1 MDPEKD
7 IMLYINSPGG
17 LVTAGLGIYDTMQ
30 YISPNIST
38 ICTGLAA
45 SMASVLLCAGNKGM
59 RCALPHSRIL
69 IHQPMGGT
77 QGQATDMEIAVKEIL
92 KLKTQIYDVL
102 AEHTGKSRE
111 DIWNDCERDSWMTAD
126 EAKDYGIIDMV
137 LRKKQVEG

>member
-1 MDPEKD
+1 
-7 IMLYINSPGG
+7 
-17 LVTAGLGIYDTMQ
+17 
-30 YISPNIST
+30 
-38 ICTGLAA
+38 
-45 SMASVLLCAGNKGM
+45 
-59 RCALPHSRIL
+59 
-69 IHQPMGGT
+69 
-77 QGQATDMEIAVKEIL
+77 MEIAVKEIL